1 MKKQKKKKKKASRK
15 KNANAST
22 TSSSSSSSSS
32 FSSSLNTTKTMR
44 RSFAIPKMK
53 STSNTQTVPNVTS
66 SSATSSSATTS
77 SSVTSSF
84 NFSHS
89 LFRGSNP
96 TTLETKDILKMKE
109 TAETT
114 LRLVEKRIAPLI
126 SNLKV
131 PKLVNISTTTTSTST
146 KKTISK
152 KENMEDSNSDS
163 EEEDEDE
170 DEEQEQ
176 EMSPLFE
183 AVFLSA
189 LPKVVEMFNNNGS
202 NKSNAREK
210 HSSGMTLFHSCVQW
224 RETKILKWL
233 IENQPDILNDATTPS
248 ELDGMT
254 PLLAS
259 CVCEKDESIDY
270 SLVKYLL
277 SLKDVS
283 KGISVP
289 AKDGITVV
297 HLAVQDGDTKIVK
310 LLIENCQDRS
320 GGQLVRIVDSI
331 TGRTPLLDS
340 IQNGDYPMV
349 KLLCELDAKQTKMDA
364 MNDAS
369 NSNSS
374 TNSTNST
381 NSTLNLNS
389 TLRQADKSGWSP
401 FLLATAGGDTDINI
415 LRYLYNHGA
424 NVDIDA
430 ANSSGLTP
438 SKENF
443 SPVFHLFLFYK
454 RS

>member
-1 MKKQKKKKKKASRK
+1 
-15 KNANAST
+15 
-22 TSSSSSSSSS
+22 
-32 FSSSLNTTKTMR
+32 
-44 RSFAIPKMK
+44 
-53 STSNTQTVPNVTS
+53 
-66 SSATSSSATTS
+66 
-77 SSVTSSF
+77 
-84 NFSHS
+84 
-89 LFRGSNP
+89 
-96 TTLETKDILKMKE
+96 
-109 TAETT
+109 
-114 LRLVEKRIAPLI
+114 
-126 SNLKV
+126 
-131 PKLVNISTTTTSTST
+131 

-369 NSNSS
+369 NSNS
-374 TNSTNST
+374 
-381 NSTLNLNS
+381 
-389 TLRQADKSGWSP
+389 
-401 FLLATAGGDTDINI
+401 
-415 LRYLYNHGA
+415 
-424 NVDIDA
+424 
-430 ANSSGLTP
+430 
-438 SKENF
+438 
-443 SPVFHLFLFYK
+443 
-454 RS
+454 